1 MYVQLKIQFSMPI
14 VYFYSTT
21 PERFNIIYNTQLI
34 TAGAN
39 VQATT
44 KSDDTALH
52 FACEQGHNEI
62 AALLLQHGAELE
74 YKTECG
80 RTPLMKAARAGHL
93 ETVKMLVEEG
103 LSFIYFFMWNIKIL
117 KFVVFMP
124 GFYL

>member
-1 MYVQLKIQFSMPI
+1 M
-14 VYFYSTT
+14 
-21 PERFNIIYNTQLI
+21 
-34 TAGAN
+34 
-39 VQATT
+39 QATT

-103 LSFIYFFMWNIKIL
+103 LKFLYFFFGYLEFI
-117 KFVVFMP
+117 VS
-124 GFYL
+124 GFYST